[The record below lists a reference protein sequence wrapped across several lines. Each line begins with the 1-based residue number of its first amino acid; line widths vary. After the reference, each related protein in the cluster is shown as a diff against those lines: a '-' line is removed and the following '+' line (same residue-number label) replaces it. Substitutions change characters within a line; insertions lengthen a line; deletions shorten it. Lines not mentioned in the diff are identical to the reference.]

1 MVCAA
6 RVARTPGLHS
16 SGVGDLQFLGLII
29 IHNDCLKAAKFM
41 TRQGI
46 FMARRIR
53 ISLTYI
59 GLTSPSLPYDRPSHA
74 GIELKQLNR

>member
-6 RVARTPGLHS
+6 RVARSPRIHS
-16 SGVGDLQFLGLII
+16 SGVGDIQFLRLII
-29 IHNDCLKAAKFM
+29 IHNDCRKAAKFM

-46 FMARRIR
+46 FMARRIC
-53 ISLTYI
+53 ITYI